1 MLNPDG
7 VFHGHYRTDM
17 FGVNLNRVY
26 KDPDPL
32 SHSSI
37 FASKSLIL
45 FYHLYYATGTDVEP
59 LLNGMSFQEVFASA
73 TPPLPPREPA
83 AAAAVAAIPDAD
95 GGDVAATTDSSVK
108 PQAPPVEGGEDPG
121 MSSMID
127 EMMKID
133 VKVRVLTLIFTANVR
148 ESALI
153 ISLHSTAEKFI

>member
-1 MLNPDG
+1 M
-7 VFHGHYRTDM
+7 
-17 FGVNLNRVY
+17 
-26 KDPDPL
+26 
-32 SHSSI
+32 
-37 FASKSLIL
+37 
-45 FYHLYYATGTDVEP
+45 
-59 LLNGMSFQEVFASA
+59 FASA
-73 TPPLPPREPA
+73 TPPLPPRDPAA
-83 AAAAVAAIPDAD
+83 AAAAVAAIPDPD